1 VSRPLHIQINE
12 LAKAQVRAAEEWWRF
27 NRPKAPNA
35 IREEFERAA
44 SLIAL
49 QPEVGT
55 RARNVT
61 LPGVRRLRLD
71 RGRYYI
77 YYHGP
82 NALFCARARVA
93 TNSPRRSGGG
103 KMGNSPDVTAHV
115 AGAPF
120 ILHNALLNVVPS
132 GLGNS
137 H

>member
-1 VSRPLHIQINE
+1 MSRPLRIQINE

-44 SLIAL
+44 SLIAF

-71 RGRYYI
+71 RVRYYL
-77 YYHGP
+77 YY
-82 NALFCARARVA
+82 RVIA
-93 TNSPRRSGGG
+93 DPEQVGILAFWHASRGSSPE
-103 KMGNSPDVTAHV
+103 
-115 AGAPF
+115 
-120 ILHNALLNVVPS
+120 L
-132 GLGNS
+132 
-137 H
+137 